1 MGKAAPTV
9 YEIMHGDRKVAQ
21 IDQYGH
27 SKIYFESFMPYN
39 LYLEDEDDND
49 IDTLVNNLLQLFC
62 LKWLR
67 NKFIRTILH
76 CFYHLC
82 LLPGSRYHNHRYIS
96 EHCAADK
103 RGLRVYLRH
112 LLCR

>member
-39 LYLEDEDDND
+39 LYQIGRASCRE
-49 IDTLVNNLLQLFC
+49 
-62 LKWLR
+62 
-67 NKFIRTILH
+67 
-76 CFYHLC
+76 
-82 LLPGSRYHNHRYIS
+82 
-96 EHCAADK
+96 
-103 RGLRVYLRH
+103 RV
-112 LLCR
+112 